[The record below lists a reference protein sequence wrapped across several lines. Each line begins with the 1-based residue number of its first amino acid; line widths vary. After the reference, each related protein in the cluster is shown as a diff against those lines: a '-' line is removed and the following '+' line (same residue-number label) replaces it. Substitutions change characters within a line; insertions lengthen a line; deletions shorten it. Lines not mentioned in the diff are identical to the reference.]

1 MSRSCERG
9 EGSGLQLCVEKSKL
23 GAGEMGGELPTP
35 DGGSDTVEQMG
46 FVQMGGTGEM
56 RRACLTS
63 GEEPDRA
70 VQEDLA
76 PTGCAGSGA
85 EVGAPSIVLV
95 ADDP

>member
-1 MSRSCERG
+1 MR
-9 EGSGLQLCVEKSKL
+9 
-23 GAGEMGGELPTP
+23 GELPTP
-35 DGGSDTVEQMG
+35 DGGSDMAKQMG
-46 FVQMGGTGEM
+46 FVQMGGTSKMAG
-56 RRACLTS
+56 ACLTS